1 MMRESLFFSTRNES
15 ALSRP
20 KHEYTHRESFETDDI
35 STERE
40 QERENE
46 RENNYICLSL
56 SNNKAQSNL
65 WGFVTCEGEEKIR
78 SFFFALS
85 FFV

>member
-20 KHEYTHRESFETDDI
+20 KHEYIHRESFETDNI

-40 QERENE
+40 RENK
-46 RENNYICLSL
+46 RENKYMSL
-56 SNNKAQSNL
+56 S
-65 WGFVTCEGEEKIR
+65 FE
-78 SFFFALS
+78 
-85 FFV
+85 